1 MNATILES
9 LSFEEQGAI
18 LFSSALFCVATVVFF
33 AMGVWRVSLGKNV
46 CVCRNCFCVT
56 LMRVIWRRCCACRD
70 LDKRL
75 REHLK
80 SDDDDDGEQL

>member
-1 MNATILES
+1 MNST

-18 LFSSALFCVATVVFF
+18 IFSSALVCVATVVGF
-33 AMGVWRVSLGKNV
+33 ALSVWRVSLGQSV
-46 CVCRNCFCVT
+46 CMCGNCFCVT
-56 LMRVIWRRCCACRD
+56 LMRVVWRRCCACRD

-80 SDDDDDGEQL
+80 SDNEENEAESF